1 MTIQQAENKG
11 KLIGFTLVTDEIEVY
26 SVLNYLSKK
35 RFAENRGIRGLFV
48 GPTDH
53 GDYSK
58 VYGFSGI
65 IPYNE
70 KELHNIPIRK

>member
-11 KLIGFTLVTDEIEVY
+11 KLIGFILVTDEIEVH
-26 SVLNYLSKK
+26 SIINYLGRK
-35 RFAENRGIRGLFV
+35 RFAKDRNIEGLFV
-48 GPTDH
+48 GDTSK

-58 VYGFSGI
+58 VYGFSGS

-70 KELHNIPIRK
+70 KELYKIK